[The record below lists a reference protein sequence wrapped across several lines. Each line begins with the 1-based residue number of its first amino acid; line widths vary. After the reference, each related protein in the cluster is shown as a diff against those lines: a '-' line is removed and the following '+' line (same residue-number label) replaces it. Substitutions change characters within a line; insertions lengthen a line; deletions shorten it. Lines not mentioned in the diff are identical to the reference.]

1 MYTMTSEEYLTTK
14 EVAAMLRVSDQTIR
28 SYVKRGMIP
37 AIKFGTSR
45 RSTVRI
51 PKSGLDQFLASMQGS
66 AVEVEEDPEN
76 RNTPDDFYIGDFPEE
91 EE

>member
-1 MYTMTSEEYLTTK
+1 MASEEYLTTK
-14 EVAAMLRVSDQTIR
+14 EVASLLRVSDQTIR
-28 SYVKRGMIP
+28 SYVKKGMIP

-51 PKSGLDQFLASMQGS
+51 PKSGLDKFLASMQGS
-66 AVEVEEDPEN
+66 AVEPPEVDPKN
-76 RNTPDDFYIGDFPEE
+76 RNTPDDFYLEGIPFEE

>member
-1 MYTMTSEEYLTTK
+1 MTSEEYLTTK
-14 EVAAMLRVSDQTIR
+14 EVATMLRVSDQTIR
-28 SYVKRGMIP
+28 SYVKKGMIP

-51 PKSGLDQFLASMQGS
+51 PKSGLDKFLASMQGS
-66 AVEVEEDPEN
+66 AVETDETDPKN
-76 RNTPDDFYIGDFPEE
+76 RNTPDDFYIGDMPSEE